1 MGQSEGQAM
10 TGFILRALITA
21 LGLWLATEWVDGVQI
36 DSPWTLVIAGVL
48 LGVVNAI
55 VRPLTVILTFP
66 ITLVTLGLFLLVVN
80 AAMVALV
87 AWLLPGF
94 HLTGFWS
101 AFWTALIVGLT
112 AWVSSWF
119 IGAKGGIEV
128 VKR

>member
-1 MGQSEGQAM
+1 M

-21 LGLWLATEWVDGVQI
+21 LGLWLATEWVYGVQI

-66 ITLVTLGLFLLVVN
+66 ITIVTLGLFLLVVN

-87 AWLLPGF
+87 AWLLSGF
-94 HLTGFWS
+94 HVAGFWP
-101 AFWTALIVGLT
+101 AFWTALIVSLT
-112 AWVSSWF
+112 SWVASWF
-119 IGAKGGIEV
+119 IGPKGKIDIV
-128 VKR
+128 VRRND